1 MRRSLSFTILAGTC
15 LISAPALAVTA
26 MDARSLGM
34 GNAATA
40 VANDANAPAWNPAG
54 LTQGNGFFYLPT
66 QFGIRLGNNAVGISE
81 VSALNSTV
89 TAIQDY
95 QKDPTKKPLP
105 KVPDFI
111 KSGDFRL
118 GADADLGLFGVS
130 FPIPTPFKDQGKANV
145 GLSVWGKVNG
155 ESRFQAGDFL
165 NAVGNAYDS
174 FNGTDK
180 KIAARLTTI
189 QSEFGK
195 NDVNIGTIKD
205 EVNGVITDLDSGMG
219 ELLNAKDKKAEVSAN
234 LGAYLTTV
242 LTASHQINP
251 PKLPFFPNAKF
262 SVGTNLK
269 VFSAVDPFSMG
280 TTAPT
285 LPFGDKK
292 ETVGLPETLRFQAKG
307 NFGTAYA
314 NLRNQVASF
323 AANPTPEK
331 FNDFSTASQQLVKD
345 IPIAVDVTSTKAS
358 STGFGCDFGAMAQLD
373 DRLTVG
379 ATLVNPLV
387 LWPATQT
394 VRHTTWD
401 GATSKFTDSPS
412 KSESV
417 TYRDTEPLSIRMGAS
432 YKALLGVR
440 VAADLE
446 QEFSDIPPALRL
458 GGEWNVPILPIA
470 LRAGG
475 QLGGNY
481 NSLNLGLGLN
491 MWALKMNLG
500 VGADPSFKAAAAA
513 FSSNL
518 SF

>member
-1 MRRSLSFTILAGTC
+1 MFRSSSLTFLAGTC
-15 LISAPALAVTA
+15 LISTPALAVTA

-40 VANDANAPAWNPAG
+40 VANDANSPSWNPAG
-54 LTQGNGFFYLPT
+54 LSQGNGFFYLPT

-81 VSALNSTV
+81 VSALNTTLTS
-89 TAIQDY
+89 IQDY
-95 QKDPTKKPLP
+95 QKDPTKNPLP

-111 KSGDFRL
+111 KDGDFRL
-118 GADADLGLFGVS
+118 GGNVDLGLFGVS

-155 ESRFQAGDFL
+155 ETRFQAGDFL
-165 NAVGNAYDS
+165 DAVGNAYDS

-180 KIAARLTTI
+180 KIAVRLATI

-219 ELLNAKDKKAEVSAN
+219 DLLNSKDKKAEVSLDA
-234 LGAYLTTV
+234 GAYITTV
-242 LTASHQINP
+242 LTASHQIKP
-251 PKLPFFPNAKF
+251 PKLPFFPNARF

-269 VFSAVDPFSMG
+269 VFSALDPFSMG
-280 TTAPT
+280 GSAPT
-285 LPFGDKK
+285 LPFGDKT
-292 ETVGLPETLRFQAKG
+292 ETVGLPETIRIQAKG

-314 NLRNQVASF
+314 NLRNQVQSF

-331 FNDFSTASQQLVKD
+331 FSDFSSASQQLVKD
-345 IPIAVDVTSTKAS
+345 IPVEMDVTTTKAS
-358 STGFGCDFGAMAQLD
+358 STGFGCDLGAMAQLD

-387 LWPATQT
+387 FWPATQT

-412 KSESV
+412 KAESV
-417 TYRDTEPLSIRMGAS
+417 TYRDTEPLAIRMGAS
-432 YKALLGVR
+432 YKALLGIR
-440 VAADLE
+440 LAADLE

-458 GGEWNVPILPIA
+458 GGEWGLGPVA
-470 LRAGG
+470 LRAGT
-475 QLGGNY
+475 QIGGEN

-500 VGADPSFKAAAAA
+500 AGVDPGFKAAAAA
-513 FSSNL
+513 LSGSL